1 MLQMFLSLHK
11 ASVKSKFAM
20 PHWAELEMHHRAE
33 LPGNES
39 IELPKWGRWTCGAVA
54 A

>member
-1 MLQMFLSLHK
+1 MMLQMFLSLHK

-33 LPGNES
+33 LPL
-39 IELPKWGRWTCGAVA
+39 ELPKWGR
-54 A
+54 